1 MNWNYFFEQEKQ
13 KDYYKSLMDFVINEY
28 KTKTIYPKYDD
39 IFNAYNTKYDDVKCV
54 ILGQDPYIHEGE
66 AHGYAFSVYN
76 GTITKT
82 LKNIFFEMQNDLNC
96 DINMDGNISYLSDE
110 GVMLLNTILTV
121 EEGKSLSHKNVGW
134 EILTDNTIKLLN
146 EREKPIVFI
155 LWGNP
160 AREKKKLITN
170 KNHLIIESS
179 HPSPLGAYKSFFGSR
194 PFSKTNDFLVKNQM
208 EPINWIKNKRDLF
221 NN

>member
-13 KDYYKSLMDFVINEY
+13 KDYYKSLMDFIKNEY

-76 GTITKT
+76 GTVTKT

>member
-13 KDYYKSLMDFVINEY
+13 KDYYKSLMDFVKNEY

-82 LKNIFFEMQNDLNC
+82 LKNIFFEMQKDLNC

>member
-76 GTITKT
+76 GTVTKT